1 MKALSSITATLAVL
15 LLGSLAFGQSYFQ
28 PGFGTTGPYSNQRQM
43 MPSSMSYPMM
53 TSLYQDGA
61 VPAPADPGGSPAAV
75 PNPAP
80 AGTTTTDP
88 GMFLP
93 MDGGTVQSGEII
105 STPDMSLPMYQDST
119 TWNAFSPPQV
129 GDPFLDPNIGQAPQY
144 SPYQSNGPAPGAFA
158 YGANPAQPYRYGW
171 QNKIDVSWLPG
182 GAANGAGTS
191 GDQDIFGVDYDLTYG
206 SPIVP
211 GWVFNWTNQFA
222 YRNWGGPDGIDVPSD
237 LFRFGLD
244 FELESGGGGPV
255 NLSLGITP
263 SLNTDFNVDFS
274 DGFQLD
280 GRGILLFQLD
290 QYWTLGLGAQ
300 YWDRVNDYVIP
311 WAGLIYRD
319 DYWEW
324 QLMYPEARVSLFLGN
339 ESYWAKWIYV
349 RAEYHVEAYGYER
362 QLAPFAGQAE
372 EIEIADYRVL
382 GGFKMDAGLYN
393 WFFEA
398 GYVFNRDVELGNG
411 TKYNLDNG
419 FIGQIGLRY

>member
-15 LLGSLAFGQSYFQ
+15 LFAPVAIGQSYFQ
-28 PGFGTTGPYSNQRQM
+28 PGFGAVGPYANQRQM
-43 MPSSMSYPMM
+43 MPAAMSGPMM
-53 TSLYQDGA
+53 TAFFQDGA

-75 PNPAP
+75 PS
-80 AGTTTTDP
+80 AGAASEGVVTGDP
-88 GMFLP
+88 GLYFP
-93 MDGGTVQSGEII
+93 SDGGFLQSGEVM
-105 STPDMSLPMYQDST
+105 SSPDLSLPPFQDST
-119 TWNAFSPPQV
+119 TWNAFSPPQI
-129 GDPFLDPNIGQAPQY
+129 GDPFLDPNAGQVQPY
-144 SPYQSNGPAPGAFA
+144 SPYPSTVPAQGAFD
-158 YGANPAQPYRYGW
+158 YGANPASPYRYGW
-171 QNKIDVSWLPG
+171 QNRIDVSWLPG
-182 GAANGAGTS
+182 GEAQGAGTT
-191 GDQDIFGVDYDLTYG
+191 GDQDIFGVDYELTYG
-206 SPIVP
+206 APVVP

-222 YRNWGGPDGIDVPSD
+222 YRNWSGPSGVAAPSD

-244 FELESGGGGPV
+244 FEFETAGQGPV
-255 NLSLGITP
+255 NLSLGVTP

-339 ESYWAKWIYV
+339 EAYWAKWLYV
-349 RAEYHVEAYGYER
+349 RAEYHVEAYG
-362 QLAPFAGQAE
+362 FE
-372 EIEIADYRVL
+372 EIAGAVDEVEVSDYRIL

-393 WFFEA
+393 WFIE
-398 GYVFNRDVELGNG
+398 GGWVFNRDVEYASGPEYELS
-411 TKYNLDNG
+411 NG
-419 FIGQIGLRY
+419 FIGQVGLRY